1 MMKAWLVTI
10 LVLLRLVVA
19 YSTDLFE
26 LFFFFL
32 MQWIAIGVF
41 VLSLVA
47 AKMILGSP
55 FKRDEEDDKD
65 GE

>member
-10 LVLLRLVVA
+10 LVLLLLVVA
-19 YSTDLFE
+19 YSIDLFE
-26 LFFFFL
+26 LFSSGI
-32 MQWIAIGVF
+32 MQWIAFGVF
-41 VLSLVA
+41 ILSLVA

-55 FKRDEEDDKD
+55 FKRDEEDDKN

>member
-1 MMKAWLVTI
+1 MIKAWLVTI
-10 LVLLRLVVA
+10 LVLLLLVVA

-26 LFFFFL
+26 FFSSGL
-32 MQWIAIGVF
+32 MQWIAVGAVI
-41 VLSLVA
+41 LSLVA

-55 FKRDEEDDKD
+55 FKRDEDDDKD